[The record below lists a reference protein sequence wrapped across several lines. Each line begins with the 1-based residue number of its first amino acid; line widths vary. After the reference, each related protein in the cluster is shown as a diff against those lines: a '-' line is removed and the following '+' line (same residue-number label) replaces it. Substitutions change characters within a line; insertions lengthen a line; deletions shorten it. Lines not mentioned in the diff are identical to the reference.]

1 MLSLVPVVVSD
12 KFFFIDISYVKEI
25 ITKKEFF
32 LIPKV
37 PDFTVGVV
45 NIRGEIIPAFNL
57 SSLLFGSK
65 SYLFKERFIDYLVLV
80 YVDNKKMGFVVDK
93 IGKVVYVDES
103 NIKGYTENIWK
114 DVRFLKFFVEVSEPK
129 VLGGV
134 LDIEGILKYIDKANK
149 DLYKVGGKL

>member
-57 SSLLFGSK
+57 SSLLFG
-65 SYLFKERFIDYLVLV
+65 
-80 YVDNKKMGFVVDK
+80 
-93 IGKVVYVDES
+93 
-103 NIKGYTENIWK
+103 
-114 DVRFLKFFVEVSEPK
+114 
-129 VLGGV
+129 
-134 LDIEGILKYIDKANK
+134 
-149 DLYKVGGKL
+149 